1 MKKLCQICIIL
12 ITLIVLGNFAV
23 DFVAGFKNSLALRCA
38 QASAGIP
45 AATMAPEIYNK
56 LCK

>member
-1 MKKLCQICIIL
+1 MKKLCQICILL
-12 ITLIVLGNFAV
+12 IAIIVIG
-23 DFVAGFKNSLALRCA
+23 DFIVSAIAGFKNGLALRCA